1 MKADQDYEVKVEYYE
16 DGGLAVMEFY
26 WSSPSLAKQLV
37 SSSYS
42 ISIEDLVN
50 IDATSNLSESEAVK
64 LTLPAGNY
72 TIHVIGQE
80 DGGDYDGWLRTNSI
94 QDCDD
99 NGENCVKGWENKFF
113 YQLAGGSRKKVDRTG
128 HYETAKQ
135 VIAHPPAD
143 ATLTLE
149 QETAVSF
156 YVVDKGDPSNNQGG
170 VSLQITGESI

>member
-113 YQLAGGSRKKVDRTG
+113 YQLAGASRKKVDRTG
-128 HYETAKQ
+128 HYETAKH

-143 ATLTLE
+143 ATFTLD
-149 QETAVSF
+149 QETEVSF

>member
-1 MKADQDYEVKVEYYE
+1 
-16 DGGLAVMEFY
+16 MEFY

-113 YQLAGGSRKKVDRTG
+113 YQLAGASRKKVDRTG

-143 ATLTLE
+143 ATFTLD
-149 QETAVSF
+149 QETEVSF

-170 VSLQITGESI
+170 VSLQITGESIQIPLINL